1 MQHFFQRVQR
11 RILAGLVLIVPIA
24 VTIAV
29 AAFIYASIERVVG
42 PLVDQFTRIP
52 HLSNVI
58 KDEQGHIRAE
68 FNVPLTLILTFLLL
82 YVAGFVSTTFVIR
95 KLYGAGEQLLLR
107 IPFLKSI
114 YGLTKQILDLVMSRD
129 KGAFKQIV
137 LVEYPKVDSWAIGFV
152 TGCTR
157 FKDDPRPYVNL
168 FVPTTPNP
176 TSGFLLLVPREKVR
190 AVRLSVEEGIKLIM
204 SGGVISPDLIDH
216 HPCVVEPAAVAPP
229 RRGCAHLLF
238 FAIIGSIHSC
248 GVRGER

>member
-29 AAFIYASIERVVG
+29 AAFIYASIERLVG

-52 HLSNVI
+52 FLANL
-58 KDEQGHIRAE
+58 KDEEGHIRAE
-68 FNVPLTLILTFLLL
+68 LNVPLTLFLTFLLL

-95 KLYGAGEQLLLR
+95 KLYGAGEQILLR

-137 LVEYPKVDSWAIGFV
+137 LVEYPKADSWAIGFV
-152 TGCTR
+152 TGGTR
-157 FKDDPRPYVNL
+157 LKGDPRPYVNL

-176 TSGFLLLVPREKVR
+176 TSGFLLIVPREKVR
-190 AVRLSVEEGIKLIM
+190 TVNLSVEEGIKLIM
-204 SGGVISPDLIDH
+204 SGGVISPAMIEH
-216 HPCVVEPAAVAPP
+216 QPCLVEPAVASPPDAVARTSVSLP
-229 RRGCAHLLF
+229 
-238 FAIIGSIHSC
+238 
-248 GVRGER
+248 